1 MVLGLEDLGP
11 VNLHQ
16 VMGANEV
23 IVTFLM
29 EVIFTQKSTKVFHK
43 KLIIGCGICYT
54 SLRVCSH
61 YLDSFCASTILD
73 RASFH
78 TWERWFRRDSC
89 NGAKPTSKVKV
100 TCRICS
106 CYSWFTTTWQ
116 GGHVGGQNN
125 KIFSRRI
132 YMKKEFSFQGR
143 EMLLFLIINMAAA
156 TSRANQHSCRHE

>member
-61 YLDSFCASTILD
+61 YLDSFCTGTILD
-73 RASFH
+73 RAFVH
-78 TWERWFRRDSC
+78 
-89 NGAKPTSKVKV
+89 K
-100 TCRICS
+100 
-106 CYSWFTTTWQ
+106 
-116 GGHVGGQNN
+116 
-125 KIFSRRI
+125 
-132 YMKKEFSFQGR
+132 
-143 EMLLFLIINMAAA
+143 
-156 TSRANQHSCRHE
+156 